1 MVIRNPTLRVGVCH
15 IMRQFFIRQM
25 AGVIIIKVITFF
37 LLGGSCSSWRARYP
51 WTWSRGCTPI
61 NSQWRH
67 RVSSCPYWVF
77 HPSSS
82 ETTQMV
88 LYCHTAQLVQVST
101 LMKRHQ
107 SPLTCVV
114 NGTNTSAMAV
124 ICVLV
129 HSKSFT
135 NIIIQSDTSAVNNI
149 YFAPRYTHN

>member
-67 RVSSCPYWVF
+67 RVSSCPCWVH

-88 LYCHTAQLVQVST
+88 LYCHTAQLVPGVNSGDTTSVSID
-101 LMKRHQ
+101 LCRQRHEY
-107 SPLTCVV
+107 LCY
-114 NGTNTSAMAV
+114 G
-124 ICVLV
+124 CDLC
-129 HSKSFT
+129 
-135 NIIIQSDTSAVNNI
+135 
-149 YFAPRYTHN
+149 PRTQ

>member
-1 MVIRNPTLRVGVCH
+1 
-15 IMRQFFIRQM
+15 M
-25 AGVIIIKVITFF
+25 AGVIIINVITFF
-37 LLGGSCSSWRARYP
+37 SLGGNCSSWRDRHP
-51 WTWSRGCTPI
+51 WTWSRGCTPT

-67 RVSSCPYWVF
+67 HVSSYPCWVF

-101 LMKRHQ
+101 LVKRHQ

-114 NGTNTSAMAV
+114 SGTNTSAMAV

-129 HSKSFT
+129 HSKLFK
-135 NIIIQSDTSAVNNI
+135 NIIIQSGTSAVSNI
-149 YFAPRYTHN
+149 YFAPTYTHN